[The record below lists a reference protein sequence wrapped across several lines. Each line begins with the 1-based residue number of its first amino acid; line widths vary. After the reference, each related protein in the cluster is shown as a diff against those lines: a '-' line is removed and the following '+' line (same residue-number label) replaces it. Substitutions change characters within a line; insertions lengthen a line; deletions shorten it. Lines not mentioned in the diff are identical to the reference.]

1 MKKVIAL
8 VLWIVLLVLLTSCSA
23 TKKATRTKE
32 MQLDS
37 VAVAKEVTERTEKVV
52 DTTRTEHGKVTIT
65 EIEFYP
71 PTTTQPQGELANHKD
86 SSKKTS
92 NETKP
97 MASIELNDIGKMQ
110 GVVKSIR
117 QTVIQS
123 DVQEKGESKES
134 RESDNS
140 ENAATMSKQETNM
153 DKQQEPTPDPKR
165 WRYIFYIIAIGA
177 LALLY
182 LKRVPVLNWIK
193 GFLLWLHRIFIRKY

>member
-8 VLWIVLLVLLTSCSA
+8 VLGIVLLVLLTSCSA

-37 VAVAKEVTERTEKVV
+37 VAITKEVTERIEKVV

-71 PTTTQPQGELANHKD
+71 LTTTQPQGELANHKD
-86 SSKKTS
+86 SSKNTS
-92 NETKP
+92 NKTKP

-140 ENAATMSKQETNM
+140 ENAATKQETNM

-193 GFLLWLHRIFIRKY
+193 GFLLWLHRIF